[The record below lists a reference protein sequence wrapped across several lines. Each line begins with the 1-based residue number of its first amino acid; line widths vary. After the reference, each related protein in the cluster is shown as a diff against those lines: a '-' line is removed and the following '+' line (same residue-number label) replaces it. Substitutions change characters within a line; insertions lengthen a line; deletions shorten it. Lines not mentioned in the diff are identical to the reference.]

1 MYVALKPIYEK
12 TGEVTY
18 GPDGKPMP
26 WFRVSWSE
34 LGRVRNLTE
43 AKSKFGGS
51 PVLAWIGA
59 AH

>member
-1 MYVALKPIYEK
+1 MYIALKPLYEK

-26 WFRVSWSE
+26 WFRVAWAA
-34 LGRVRNLTE
+34 LGRVRDMAE
-43 AKSKFGGS
+43 AKQKFGGS
-51 PVLAWIGA
+51 PVLEWAGT